1 MKTAVTSE
9 MTLLDHLKVVFQNA
23 SKTTVK
29 QWITHGN
36 IKVNGSMVTNPSELV
51 HPGAIVEYN
60 RQEVRIGRVKPPY
73 PVLYE
78 DDLILVAEKPA
89 GLLTVG
95 NKDTGGTSFYK
106 IMQLWNKENSRGK
119 EHLFIVHR
127 LDREVSGILVF
138 AKSEL
143 IQQKIKS
150 DWSRAKKRYYALTE
164 GYPGKEEGSVKG
176 WLMEG
181 PQQWMFSVQEQ
192 DGAKYAVTHYKVMDR
207 TPDYTLLEVEL
218 GTGRKNQIRV
228 HLADLGCPVVG
239 DRRYGADDR
248 FHRRIRLHA
257 FYLSLFH
264 PVNGQLLEFKSKM
277 PRGFLI
283 LKPEDENYG

>member
-23 SKTTVK
+23 KKTTVK

-78 DDLILVAEKPA
+78 DNLILVAEKPA

-95 NKDTGGTSFYK
+95 SKDTGGTSFYK
-106 IMQLWNKENSRGK
+106 IMQLWNKENSRWK
-119 EHLFIVHR
+119 ERLFIVHR

-138 AKSEL
+138 AKSEV
-143 IQQKIKS
+143 IQQKIKKWNGSTRS
-150 DWSRAKKRYYALTE
+150 D
-164 GYPGKEEGSVKG
+164 
-176 WLMEG
+176 
-181 PQQWMFSVQEQ
+181 
-192 DGAKYAVTHYKVMDR
+192 
-207 TPDYTLLEVEL
+207 
-218 GTGRKNQIRV
+218 
-228 HLADLGCPVVG
+228 
-239 DRRYGADDR
+239 
-248 FHRRIRLHA
+248 
-257 FYLSLFH
+257 
-264 PVNGQLLEFKSKM
+264 
-277 PRGFLI
+277 
-283 LKPEDENYG
+283 